1 MGWPHLFVA
10 RMEAAGTP
18 VFLIGPW
25 SGGFSEGI
33 DDPALVADLVAG
45 GYAGGIE
52 TDRIDRMGPALN
64 D

>member
-1 MGWPHLFVA
+1 MGWPHLYVA